1 MTNADKP
8 ATNGD
13 SWEQIF
19 NMSDI
24 EALLILNKMGIGDLS
39 KSLERFKKAGMLPK
53 EGSETQVKIAQNVA
67 LLKAYEVLREKVE
80 SDAKENKDVN

>member
-1 MTNADKP
+1 MANADKP

-80 SDAKENKDVN
+80 SDAKENKDAN